1 MKIYTTAHFRKKLK
15 KIPVNIKKKMIRREK
30 IFMANPFYP
39 LLDTH
44 KLHGKLKEE
53 WSYLIDDSY
62 RVKFV
67 FLERGDVLYTDVGTH
82 GEVY

>member
-1 MKIYTTAHFRKKLK
+1 MKIYTTAYFRKKLK
-15 KIPVNIKKKMIRREK
+15 KTSVKIKKKIIRREK

-53 WSYLIDDSY
+53 WSYSIDDSY
-62 RVKFV
+62 RIRFV
-67 FLERGDVLYTDVGTH
+67 FIEKGDVLYTDIGTH
-82 GEVY
+82 DEVY